1 MQPFTDVDVLD
12 LTQSIAGPSCTQM
25 LASLG
30 ANVVKVEPPGGDP
43 FRDLIDG
50 SVFASFNYDSKR
62 SLSVDLKTEDGREIL
77 RELAAKS
84 DVIVESFRPGVVSQF
99 DLDYE
104 SVVEENEDVVYC
116 SLSGFGQEGPY
127 SEYPAYDPVLQA
139 SSGLMSVIGYP
150 DRPPARIGAS
160 VIDCATGVTA
170 AFLISSALRHRDQ
183 TGEGNHID
191 VSLFDTAV
199 WWMGYWVAD
208 YSTTGETPTR
218 GGSGFWGIAP
228 NDIYHAGDGEPF
240 YLSAINDKLYA
251 RTCRAVDREDLIDDY
266 RFETMEDRWEHRE
279 ALRDELESA
288 FESYERDQ
296 LVERLVDSGVPT
308 GPLQEIPDLV
318 DDEHVEARDML
329 ATSHNLKRDEET
341 TVARFPIR
349 TVDWYPEVGDR
360 PPKLGEDSRAV
371 LAELGYSDDEIDA
384 LLEGNVVFK
393 ES

>member
-1 MQPFTDVDVLD
+1 MESFTDVDVLD

-30 ANVVKVEPPGGDP
+30 ANVVKIEPPGGDP

-50 SVFASFNYDSKR
+50 SVFASFNYESKR
-62 SLSVDLKTEDGREIL
+62 SLSVDLKTDDGREIL
-77 RELAAKS
+77 QELAAKS
-84 DVIVESFRPGVVSQF
+84 DVVVESFRPGVVSQF

-104 SVVEENEDVVYC
+104 SVAEENEDVVYC

-170 AFLISSALRHRDQ
+170 AFLISSALRHRDLK
-183 TGEGNHID
+183 GEGNHID
-191 VSLFDTAV
+191 VSLFDIAV
-199 WWMGYWVAD
+199 WWMGYWAAD
-208 YSTTGETPTR
+208 YSTSGETPTR

-240 YLSAINDKLYA
+240 YLSAINDKLYE
-251 RTCRAVDREDLIDDY
+251 RTCRTVDREDLIDDD
-266 RFETMEDRWEHRE
+266 RFETIDDRWEHRE
-279 ALRDELESA
+279 VLRDELESA
-288 FESYERDQ
+288 FEPYDRDQ
-296 LVERLVDSGVPT
+296 LVELLAESGVPA
-308 GPLQEIPDLV
+308 GPLQEIPDLLE
-318 DDEHVEARDML
+318 DEHIEARDML

-384 LLEGNVVFK
+384 LLEGNVVFE